1 MDDIEKSLAEGK
13 EAEKIDFT
21 FSSAEAD
28 MPLEDEKC
36 TLRERL
42 KSPVVWSAF
51 VGCIITIFSVLGI
64 WEKIGITSEQFSN
77 IVGAIGTM
85 LTAFGILNNP
95 TSREEF

>member
-1 MDDIEKSLAEGK
+1 MDDIEKSLMEGK

-21 FSSAEAD
+21 FSSAETD
-28 MPLEDEKC
+28 MSVESKWALKD
-36 TLRERL
+36 RL
-42 KSPVVWSAF
+42 KSPVLWSAL
-51 VGCIITIFSVLGI
+51 VGCVITIFSVLGI